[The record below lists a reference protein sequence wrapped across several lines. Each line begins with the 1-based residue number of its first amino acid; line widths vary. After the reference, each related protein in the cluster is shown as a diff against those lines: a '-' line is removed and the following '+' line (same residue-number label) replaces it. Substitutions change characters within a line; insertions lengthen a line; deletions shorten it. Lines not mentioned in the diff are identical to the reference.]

1 MIKFIVIYI
10 IVGLIYGILNTISE
24 RENIIPLLK
33 ELKNGFLIVSLVL
46 LYTVLNI
53 LLGPIMTLICII
65 LLPILSIDNL
75 ITKAKIKKL

>member
-75 ITKAKIKKL
+75 ITTAKIKKL